1 LSEVII
7 LQEAGVKVHQ
17 SASPPSFGLKAG
29 AFADVGTLI
38 LTNRRLVYIMKGGG
52 ATSAAWMLGGAL
64 AASAIEKTVSQAEVD
79 DLARYPGSYSI
90 PLENITAFKVDR
102 KMGGAYLSVS
112 NNTPG
117 LKPAYSFVFG
127 SGFSRND
134 QWVTALNNA
143 KSGQYTPT
151 NQYSATPVSAQP
163 QIQPQ
168 PQPQYQSQPQYQQPS
183 YQQQPTPP
191 PPPPAYVPPNCPYC
205 GGQLNWIAQYQRWYC
220 YRDQRYV

>member
-7 LQEAGVKVHQ
+7 LQEAGVKAHQ

-38 LTNRRLVYIMKGGG
+38 LTNRRLVYIMKGGA
-52 ATSAAWMLGGAL
+52 ATSAAWILGGAL
-64 AASAIEKTVSQAEVD
+64 AASAVEKTVSKAEID

-90 PLENITAFKVDR
+90 PLENITAFKIDR
-102 KMGGAYLSVS
+102 KMGGAYLSIS

-127 SGFSRND
+127 SGFSRNE
-134 QWVTALNNA
+134 QWVTTLNNA
-143 KSGQYTPT
+143 KSGQYLPP

-163 QIQPQ
+163 QNQPQ
-168 PQPQYQSQPQYQQPS
+168 

-191 PPPPAYVPPNCPYC
+191 PPPPGYVPPNCPYC
-205 GGQLNWIAQYQRWYC
+205 GGQLNWIVQYQRWYC
-220 YRDQRYV
+220 YRDQRYI